1 MRARHAAARV
11 FLAQPLLAVLLQL
24 TLWRPLAPANV
35 ILSGCDFFV
44 FPQKAMLQTMSFNMK
59 KSPFANGARSSG
71 RSEGF
76 LFCMAFGFLCVL
88 CGEPRH

>member
-1 MRARHAAARV
+1 
-11 FLAQPLLAVLLQL
+11 
-24 TLWRPLAPANV
+24 
-35 ILSGCDFFV
+35 
-44 FPQKAMLQTMSFNMK
+44 MLQAMSFNTK